1 MSGSFVRFMWLVLSL
16 LGLEVSMAQACP
28 REPGAGLHQTRQANG
43 KPAQAAVNI
52 NQADAEA
59 LQQALSGVGAAK
71 ARAIVA
77 WRQQHGPFRRIE
89 DLAEVKGIGPAL
101 LSRNRDRLRL
111 E

>member
-1 MSGSFVRFMWLVLSL
+1 MSRPFVWFMWLMLVG
-16 LGLEVSMAQACP
+16 LGSAAVQACP
-28 REPGAGLHQTRQANG
+28 REQGIDSHSQMARRAAE
-43 KPAQAAVNI
+43 KPVQGAVNI
-52 NQADAEA
+52 NQADADA

-77 WRQQHGPFRRIE
+77 WRQQHGPFHRIE
-89 DLAEVKGIGPAL
+89 DLTEVKGIGPAL